1 MNFSIRC
8 GQKELLD
15 EPDIP
20 DKDLERN
27 LVELDLINRYLGG
40 HKITIG
46 GVRRLVGTLPANK
59 INPGRPLHICEIG
72 CGGGDN
78 LQVIDRWA
86 KRRGIPL
93 LITGVDMK
101 ETCTRFAQK
110 KRWHHPT
117 RWITDDYR
125 KATFDTPPDILFSSL
140 FCHHFSDGE
149 LPGMLRWMFEQSSL
163 GFFINDLHRHP
174 LAYYSIRWITA
185 AWSRS
190 YLVRNDAPLSVR
202 RGFVKQD
209 WKKFIDQ
216 SGLPGSSIRWKWAFR
231 WLVLVSRS

>member
-1 MNFSIRC
+1 MNFSVRC
-8 GQKELLD
+8 SQKELLD

-20 DKDLERN
+20 DRDLERN

-46 GVRRLVGTLPANK
+46 GVRRLVGALSADK

-110 KRWHHPT
+110 KQWHHPT

-125 KATFDTPPDILFSSL
+125 NAAFDTPPDILFSSL
-140 FCHHFSDGE
+140 FCHHFSDRE
-149 LPGMLRWMFEQSSL
+149 LPVMLRWMHEHASL

-209 WKKFIDQ
+209 WKKFIAQ
-216 SGLPGSSIRWKWAFR
+216 SGIPGSSIRWKWAFR

>member
-1 MNFSIRC
+1 MNFPARC
-8 GQKELLD
+8 NLKELLD
-15 EPDIP
+15 DPDIP
-20 DKDLERN
+20 DEDLKRN

-40 HKITIG
+40 HKITIEAI
-46 GVRRLVGTLPANK
+46 RRLFKTSGAKEFSPA
-59 INPGRPLHICEIG
+59 RPLHICEIG

-101 ETCTRFAQK
+101 ETCTRFAENKQ
-110 KRWHHPT
+110 WHHPT

-125 KATFDTPPDILFSSL
+125 NAAFDTPPDILFSSL
-140 FCHHFSDGE
+140 FCHHFPDSE
-149 LPGMLRWMFEQSSL
+149 LPGMLSWMYDRSTL

-174 LAYYSIRWITA
+174 LAYYSIKWITGIF
-185 AWSRS
+185 SRS

-202 RGFVKQD
+202 RGFVKPD
-209 WKKFIDQ
+209 WQKFIDQ
-216 SGLPGSSIRWKWAFR
+216 SGLPGASIRWKWAFR
-231 WLVLVSRS
+231 WLVLVSH